1 MNIQQMNA
9 AWAQMRRASTLA
21 AYARMAAEARRRQD
35 EGKIGN
41 TAEAAGP
48 KAEEAPKEE
57 PNAEEPETEE
67 HKAGEPVAEEP
78 LVEEPAPAEEPPQDD
93 ETVRD
98 SPADADPSG
107 EEEASE

>member
-35 EGKIGN
+35 EGKTGN
-41 TAEAAGP
+41 TAEAAEP

-57 PNAEEPETEE
+57 PN
-67 HKAGEPVAEEP
+67 AGEPVAEEP

-98 SPADADPSG
+98 SSADADPSG